1 MLDFIFLRGCKLHN
15 LKNINA
21 LFPLGKI
28 TVVCGP
34 SGCGKST
41 LVMDTLHGESKRRY
55 LETLSPFAA
64 DLLGGRRS
72 IPLDS
77 AEGLPASLAIAATR
91 GEAPAK
97 ATALS
102 IAECDNAL
110 RTLFAAFAKPACP
123 ICGAPM
129 VSQSREEIIREIAG
143 MPVGTKLQFLA
154 KIETGNAKKEISSQ
168 NKSEHKKQWIPSLSV
183 EDDESEATE
192 KNKFPEPAEGTSKTT
207 LDKLSAVFLAQG
219 FTRAIADGT
228 MYSLA
233 DLLPGEKVLIPEEFY
248 IIVDRIIVRE
258 NTRTRIAEAV
268 DGTLKLTHSAITLD
282 IAGERKFYSTK
293 PCCPNARDA
302 QHQKQTS
309 SENVAARDAENSIA
323 ALDARAFSPY
333 NRTSVCEY
341 CDGTGIVQISS
352 DKDVSASKKSAAI
365 AKGEGKGK
373 GRKNDAEKDNANN
386 ALDSNE
392 ENAECPHCHGLRLKK
407 TYLNATID
415 EVSYK
420 QILTTEF
427 AELPKLLHQI
437 FDGKIG
443 QNLKA
448 TFNSLLDRIE
458 AINDLGIGYLTP
470 GRAGQTLSGGELQRL
485 KLASLSTG
493 HLNGLLIALDEPAS
507 GLHSTDVAA
516 LWTVLEK
523 IRKRGN
529 TLVLIEHNPQIIKRA
544 DYIIE
549 MGPGAG
555 EKGGE
560 ILFQGN
566 RDEVLENPE
575 SPTGKWIKVVGS
587 RKSEVGRNIGCHC
600 EEQSESTKTKNNGSP
615 TLRSEDDKSK
625 EYAAIFVENFAKF
638 DMAPVNAA
646 FPLNKFSVIT
656 GQSGS
661 GKSTLLF
668 ENIAKRA
675 KAEEFKSLGIDAL
688 SILTTGDFHG
698 SRRSTVSSA
707 IGLTTLLR
715 DLFAKLPE
723 SKVRGYTASK
733 FTTHAPGGRCENCK
747 GEGVI
752 YDPLGYEES
761 ECPVCLGKRFRD
773 EVLEVRFKS
782 LSIADILD
790 MEIGSAYK
798 LFTNMKPFAEKLK
811 PLVDTGLDY
820 LRLGQTTAHL
830 SGGERARLRLSITLA
845 RAKAPNTLFLF
856 DEPARGLHQKDIQQ
870 LLGLIH
876 GLCNAGHTVIAIEH
890 AQDFVN
896 AADYVVELKRK

>member
-1 MLDFIFLRGCKLHN
+1 MLDYISIRGCRLHN
-15 LKNINA
+15 LKNVNA
-21 LFPLGKI
+21 QFPLGKI

-64 DLLGGRRS
+64 DLLGGKRS

-97 ATALS
+97 ASALS

-143 MPVGTKLQFLA
+143 MPIGTKLQFLA
-154 KIETGNAKKEISSQ
+154 KIELN
-168 NKSEHKKQWIPSLSV
+168 
-183 EDDESEATE
+183 ESR
-192 KNKFPEPAEGTSKTT
+192 TT

-233 DLLPGEKVLIPEEFY
+233 DLLPGEKVLTPKEFF

-293 PCCPNARDA
+293 PCCPNAGNE
-302 QHQKQTS
+302 QHQKSDVQ
-309 SENVAARDAENSIA
+309 EAIA
-323 ALDARAFSPY
+323 SLDARAFSPY
-333 NRTSVCEY
+333 NRASVCEY
-341 CDGTGIVQISS
+341 CEGTGLLESS
-352 DKDVSASKKSAAI
+352 ESD
-365 AKGEGKGK
+365 E
-373 GRKNDAEKDNANN
+373 
-386 ALDSNE
+386 NE
-392 ENAECPHCHGLRLKK
+392 NTECPHCQGLRLKK
-407 TYLNATID
+407 TYLNATVD
-415 EVSYK
+415 DVSYK

-427 AELPKLLHQI
+427 AKLPELLHQI
-437 FDGKIG
+437 FDNKVG

-507 GLHSTDVAA
+507 GLHASDVTA
-516 LWTVLEK
+516 LWKVLEK

-529 TLVLIEHNPQIIKRA
+529 TLVLIEHNPQIISRA

-560 ILFQGN
+560 ILFQGA
-566 RDEVLENPE
+566 RDEVLENPG
-575 SPTGKWIKVVGS
+575 SPTGKWLNELGI
-587 RKSEVGRNIGCHC
+587 RKSEFGIKGD
-600 EEQSESTKTKNNGSP
+600 S
-615 TLRSEDDKSK
+615 RSKDDT
-625 EYAAIFVENFAKF
+625 AILVENFAKF

-646 FPLNKFSVIT
+646 FPINKFSVIT

-675 KAEEFKSLGIDAL
+675 KAEEFKKLGIDAL

-698 SRRSTVSSA
+698 SKRSTVLSA

-733 FTTHAPGGRCENCK
+733 FSMQAPGGRCENCK

-773 EVLEVRFKS
+773 EVV
-782 LSIADILD
+782 
-790 MEIGSAYK
+790 
-798 LFTNMKPFAEKLK
+798 
-811 PLVDTGLDY
+811 V
-820 LRLGQTTAHL
+820 
-830 SGGERARLRLSITLA
+830 
-845 RAKAPNTLFLF
+845 
-856 DEPARGLHQKDIQQ
+856 
-870 LLGLIH
+870 
-876 GLCNAGHTVIAIEH
+876 HTSSS
-890 AQDFVN
+890 
-896 AADYVVELKRK
+896 RT

>member
-1 MLDFIFLRGCKLHN
+1 MLNFISLRGCRLHN
-15 LKNINA
+15 LKNVNA
-21 LFPLGKI
+21 QFPLGKI

-64 DLLGGRRS
+64 DMLGGKRS

-77 AEGLPASLAIAATR
+77 AEGLPASLAISATR

-97 ATALS
+97 AYALS

-123 ICGAPM
+123 VCGAPM
-129 VSQSREEIIREIAG
+129 VSHSREEIIRIIAG
-143 MPVGTKLQFLA
+143 KPVGTKLQFLA
-154 KIETGNAKKEISSQ
+154 KIDPCG
-168 NKSEHKKQWIPSLSV
+168 H
-183 EDDESEATE
+183 
-192 KNKFPEPAEGTSKTT
+192 T

-219 FTRAIADGT
+219 FTRALADGT

-233 DLLPGEKVLIPEEFY
+233 DLLPGEKVLKPKEFY

-268 DGTLKLTHSAITLD
+268 DATLKLTHSEITLD
-282 IAGERKFYSTK
+282 IGGEREFYSII
-293 PCCPNARDA
+293 PCCPNAGDKEHKA
-302 QHQKQTS
+302 S
-309 SENVAARDAENSIA
+309 DAETITN
-323 ALDARAFSPY
+323 LDARSFSPY
-333 NRTSVCEY
+333 CRTSVCEY
-341 CDGTGIVQISS
+341 CDGTGIILEGSS
-352 DKDVSASKKSAAI
+352 
-365 AKGEGKGK
+365 
-373 GRKNDAEKDNANN
+373 NADDDENN
-386 ALDSNE
+386 
-392 ENAECPHCHGLRLKK
+392 ECPHCHGLHLKK

-415 EVSYK
+415 DVSYK

-427 AELPKLLHQI
+427 AEQPKLLHQI
-437 FDGKIG
+437 FGNKIG
-443 QNLKA
+443 QNLKP
-448 TFNSLLDRIE
+448 TFNSLLDRLE

-470 GRAGQTLSGGELQRL
+470 GRAGQTLSGGEIQRL

-507 GLHSTDVAA
+507 GLHASDVKS

-523 IRKRGN
+523 VRKRGN
-529 TLVLIEHNPQIIKRA
+529 TLVLIEHNPQIISRA

-549 MGPGAG
+549 MGPRAG

-560 ILFQGN
+560 ILFQGP

-575 SPTGKWIKVVGS
+575 SPTGRWIRELEKSGRFPVRAGNDNEKTAYDNATS
-587 RKSEVGRNIGCHC
+587 RHPE
-600 EEQSESTKTKNNGSP
+600 
-615 TLRSEDDKSK
+615 RSEGSS
-625 EYAAIFVENFAKF
+625 AITVNNFAKF
-638 DMAPVNAA
+638 DMAPVSAE

-656 GQSGS
+656 GPSGS

-688 SILTTGDFHG
+688 SVLTTGDFHG
-698 SRRSTVSSA
+698 SKRSTVLSA
-707 IGLTTLLR
+707 IGLATLLR

-733 FTTHAPGGRCENCK
+733 FSMHAPGGRCENCK

-790 MEIGSAYK
+790 MEIGKAYK
-798 LFTNMKPFAEKLK
+798 LFTNMKPFAERLK

-870 LLGLIH
+870 LLGLIR

-896 AADYVVELKRK
+896 AADYVVELKRA

>member
-1 MLDFIFLRGCKLHN
+1 
-15 LKNINA
+15 
-21 LFPLGKI
+21 
-28 TVVCGP
+28 
-34 SGCGKST
+34 
-41 LVMDTLHGESKRRY
+41 
-55 LETLSPFAA
+55 
-64 DLLGGRRS
+64 
-72 IPLDS
+72 
-77 AEGLPASLAIAATR
+77 
-91 GEAPAK
+91 
-97 ATALS
+97 
-102 IAECDNAL
+102 
-110 RTLFAAFAKPACP
+110 
-123 ICGAPM
+123 M
-129 VSQSREEIIREIAG
+129 VSHCREEIIRIIAG
-143 MPVGTKLQFLA
+143 KPVGTKLQFLA
-154 KIETGNAKKEISSQ
+154 KIETGNDKLDGSY
-168 NKSEHKKQWIPSLSV
+168 H
-183 EDDESEATE
+183 EAAPRSRMTE
-192 KNKFPEPAEGTSKTT
+192 GKIT

-219 FTRAIADGT
+219 FTRALADGT

-233 DLLPGEKVLIPEEFY
+233 DLLPGEKVLKPKEFF

-268 DGTLKLTHSAITLD
+268 DATLKLTHSAITLD
-282 IAGERKFYSTK
+282 IGGEREFYSTK
-293 PCCPNARDA
+293 PCCPNAGDKDHEA
-302 QHQKQTS
+302 S
-309 SENVAARDAENSIA
+309 DAEAVTN
-323 ALDARAFSPY
+323 LDARSFSPY
-333 NRTSVCEY
+333 CRTSICEY
-341 CDGTGIVQISS
+341 CDGTGIVPGESKEKSRKS
-352 DKDVSASKKSAAI
+352 D
-365 AKGEGKGK
+365 AKAKENS
-373 GRKNDAEKDNANN
+373 RKNEANEVF
-386 ALDSNE
+386 DDDE
-392 ENAECPHCHGLRLKK
+392 ESDECPHCNGLRLKK

-415 EVSYK
+415 GVSYK

-437 FDGKIG
+437 FDNKIG

-448 TFNSLLDRIE
+448 TFNSLLDRLE

-470 GRAGQTLSGGELQRL
+470 GRAGKTLSGGEIQRL

-507 GLHSTDVAA
+507 GLHASDVKS

-523 IRKRGN
+523 VRKRGN
-529 TLVLIEHNPQIIKRA
+529 TLVLIEHNPQIISRA

-560 ILFQGN
+560 VLFQGP

-575 SPTGKWIKVVGS
+575 SPTGRWIREVGS
-587 RKSEVGRNIGCHC
+587 RKSEVGSNLKSLSREIV
-600 EEQSESTKTKNNGSP
+600 
-615 TLRSEDDKSK
+615 DDNSK
-625 EYAAIFVENFAKF
+625 VIVIDNFAKF
-638 DMAPVNAA
+638 DMAPVSATI
-646 FPLNKFSVIT
+646 PLNKFSVIT
-656 GQSGS
+656 GPSGS

-675 KAEEFKSLGIDAL
+675 KAEEFKTLGIDAL
-688 SILTTGDFHG
+688 SVLTTGDFHG
-698 SRRSTVSSA
+698 SKRSTVLSA
-707 IGLTTLLR
+707 IGLATLLR

-733 FTTHAPGGRCENCK
+733 FSMHAPGGRCENCK

-870 LLGLIH
+870 LLGLIR

>member
-1 MLDFIFLRGCKLHN
+1 MMLDYISIRGCRLHN
-15 LKNINA
+15 LKNVDA
-21 LFPLGKI
+21 QFPLGKI

-64 DLLGGRRS
+64 DLLGGKRS

-97 ATALS
+97 ASALS

-110 RTLFAAFAKPACP
+110 RALFAAFAKPACP

-143 MPVGTKLQFLA
+143 MPIGTKLQFLA
-154 KIETGNAKKEISSQ
+154 KIETGKEIPTQ
-168 NKSEHKKQWIPSLSV
+168 GGNDNNDAGNDKKKAQGKSR
-183 EDDESEATE
+183 
-192 KNKFPEPAEGTSKTT
+192 TT

-233 DLLPGEKVLIPEEFY
+233 DLLPGEKVLTPKEFF

-293 PCCPNARDA
+293 PCCPNANDK
-302 QHQKQTS
+302 QHQTS
-309 SENVAARDAENSIA
+309 DIQETIA
-323 ALDARAFSPY
+323 SLDARAFSPY
-333 NRTSVCEY
+333 SRTSVCEY
-341 CDGTGIVQISS
+341 CDGTGLLEVP
-352 DKDVSASKKSAAI
+352 
-365 AKGEGKGK
+365 E
-373 GRKNDAEKDNANN
+373 
-386 ALDSNE
+386 SNE
-392 ENAECPHCHGLRLKK
+392 DENAECQHCHGLRLKK
-407 TYLNATID
+407 TYLNATVD
-415 EVSYK
+415 DVSYK
-420 QILTTEF
+420 QILTTKF
-427 AELPKLLHQI
+427 ADLPELLHKI
-437 FDGKIG
+437 FDNKIG

-507 GLHSTDVAA
+507 GLHASDVAA
-516 LWTVLEK
+516 LWKVLEK

-555 EKGGE
+555 EKGGD
-560 ILFQGN
+560 ILFQGT
-566 RDEVLENPE
+566 RDEVLENPK
-575 SPTGKWIKVVGS
+575 SPTGKWIRELGF
-587 RKSEVGRNIGCHC
+587 RKSELGIEKRHC
-600 EEQSESTKTKNNGSP
+600 EEQSDAAIHKTK
-615 TLRSEDDKSK
+615 
-625 EYAAIFVENFAKF
+625 EYTAILVENFAKF

-646 FPLNKFSVIT
+646 FPINKFSVIT

-675 KAEEFKSLGIDAL
+675 KAEEFKKLGIDAL

-698 SRRSTVSSA
+698 SKRSTVLSA

-733 FTTHAPGGRCENCK
+733 FSMHAPGGRCENCK

-773 EVLEVRFKS
+773 EVLEIRFKS

-820 LRLGQTTAHL
+820 LKLGQTTAHL

-890 AQDFVN
+890 AQDFVD
-896 AADYVVELKRK
+896 AADYVVELKRG

>member
-1 MLDFIFLRGCKLHN
+1 MLDYISIRGCRLHN
-15 LKNINA
+15 LKNVNA
-21 LFPLGKI
+21 QFPLGKI

-64 DLLGGRRS
+64 DMLGGKRS

-97 ATALS
+97 ASALS

-129 VSQSREEIIREIAG
+129 ASQSREEIIREIAG

-154 KIETGNAKKEISSQ
+154 KIETEKGMATPEHFDKLSASQGRGDNAGG
-168 NKSEHKKQWIPSLSV
+168 KSKSR
-183 EDDESEATE
+183 
-192 KNKFPEPAEGTSKTT
+192 TT

-233 DLLPGEKVLIPEEFY
+233 DLLPGEKVLTPKEFY

-282 IAGERKFYSTK
+282 ITGERKFYSTK

-333 NRTSVCEY
+333 NRSSACEY
-341 CDGTGIVQISS
+341 CDGTGIVQESS
-352 DKDVSASKKSAAI
+352 AIKDKVN
-365 AKGEGKGK
+365 AKVIVG
-373 GRKNDAEKDNANN
+373 KNDAKAKENSGKKDANAT
-386 ALDSNE
+386 LDCDE
-392 ENAECPHCHGLRLKK
+392 DENAECPHCNGFRLKK

-555 EKGGE
+555 EKGGK
-560 ILFQGN
+560 ILFQGA

-575 SPTGKWIKVVGS
+575 SPTGKWIREVGS
-587 RKSEVGRNIGCHC
+587 RKPEVGRNVGCHC

-698 SRRSTVSSA
+698 SKRSTVFSA
-707 IGLTTLLR
+707 IGLVTLLR

-733 FTTHAPGGRCENCK
+733 FSMHAPGGRCENCK

-811 PLVDTGLDY
+811 PLVNTGLDY
-820 LRLGQTTAHL
+820 LRLGQSTAHL

-870 LLGLIH
+870 LLGLIR
-876 GLCNAGHTVIAIEH
+876 GLCNAGHSVIAIEH
-890 AQDFVN
+890 AQDFVD

>member
-1 MLDFIFLRGCKLHN
+1 MLDYISIRGCRLHN
-15 LKNINA
+15 LKNVNA
-21 LFPLGKI
+21 QFPLGKI

-64 DLLGGRRS
+64 DLLGGKRT

-97 ATALS
+97 ASALS

-154 KIETGNAKKEISSQ
+154 KIETGNAEMATPSPYADHDHIRAKALSGQRQQVRGDINADRNDKKKAQS
-168 NKSEHKKQWIPSLSV
+168 KSR
-183 EDDESEATE
+183 
-192 KNKFPEPAEGTSKTT
+192 TT

-233 DLLPGEKVLIPEEFY
+233 DLLPGEKVLTPKEFF

-282 IAGERKFYSTK
+282 IAGEQKFYSTK
-293 PCCPNARDA
+293 PCCPNANDK
-302 QHQKQTS
+302 QHQTS
-309 SENVAARDAENSIA
+309 DIQETIA
-323 ALDARAFSPY
+323 SLDARAFSPY
-333 NRTSVCEY
+333 SRTSVCEY
-341 CDGTGIVQISS
+341 CEGTGIIQE
-352 DKDVSASKKSAAI
+352 AAP
-365 AKGEGKGK
+365 AKINEKGGGK
-373 GRKNDAEKDNANN
+373 GRAESKVEIDE
-386 ALDSNE
+386 D
-392 ENAECPHCHGLRLKK
+392 ENAECPHCHGLSLKK
-407 TYLNATID
+407 TFLNATVD
-415 EVSYK
+415 DVSYK

-427 AELPKLLHQI
+427 ADLPELLHKI
-437 FDGKIG
+437 FDNKIG

-507 GLHSTDVAA
+507 GLHASDVAA
-516 LWTVLEK
+516 LWKVLEK

-566 RDEVLENPE
+566 RDEVLENLE
-575 SPTGKWIKVVGS
+575 SPTGKWIRDLGESGDS
-587 RKSEVGRNIGCHC
+587 RSAAIQNTK
-600 EEQSESTKTKNNGSP
+600 EST
-615 TLRSEDDKSK
+615 
-625 EYAAIFVENFAKF
+625 AILVENFAKF
-638 DMAPVNAA
+638 DMAPVNAT
-646 FPLNKFSVIT
+646 FPINKFSVIT

-675 KAEEFKSLGIDAL
+675 KAEEFKKLGIDAL

-698 SRRSTVSSA
+698 SKRSTVLSA

-733 FTTHAPGGRCENCK
+733 FSMHAPGGRCENCK
-747 GEGVI
+747 GEGII

-773 EVLEVRFKS
+773 EVLEIRFKS

-820 LRLGQTTAHL
+820 LKLGQTTAHL

-890 AQDFVN
+890 AQDFVD

>member
-1 MLDFIFLRGCKLHN
+1 MLNYISIRGCRLHN
-15 LKNINA
+15 LKNVNA
-21 LFPLGKI
+21 QFPLGKI

-64 DLLGGRRS
+64 DLLGGKRS

-97 ATALS
+97 ASALS

-110 RTLFAAFAKPACP
+110 RTLFATFAKPACP

-143 MPVGTKLQFLA
+143 MPIGTKLQFLA
-154 KIETGNAKKEISSQ
+154 KIELNGSR
-168 NKSEHKKQWIPSLSV
+168 
-183 EDDESEATE
+183 
-192 KNKFPEPAEGTSKTT
+192 TT

-233 DLLPGEKVLIPEEFY
+233 DLLPGEKVLTPKEFF

-293 PCCPNARDA
+293 PCCPNANDK
-302 QHQKQTS
+302 QHQTS
-309 SENVAARDAENSIA
+309 DVQEAIA
-323 ALDARAFSPY
+323 SLDARAFSPY
-333 NRTSVCEY
+333 NRSSVCEY
-341 CDGTGIVQISS
+341 CEGTGLLESS
-352 DKDVSASKKSAAI
+352 ESD
-365 AKGEGKGK
+365 E
-373 GRKNDAEKDNANN
+373 
-386 ALDSNE
+386 NE
-392 ENAECPHCHGLRLKK
+392 NTECPHCQGLRLKK
-407 TYLNATID
+407 TYLNATVD
-415 EVSYK
+415 DVSYK

-427 AELPKLLHQI
+427 ANLPALLHQI
-437 FDGKIG
+437 FDNKVG

-507 GLHSTDVAA
+507 GLHASDVAA
-516 LWTVLEK
+516 LWKVLEK

-529 TLVLIEHNPQIIKRA
+529 TLVLIEHNPQIISRA

-560 ILFQGN
+560 ILFQGT
-566 RDEVLENPE
+566 RDEVLENPG
-575 SPTGKWIKVVGS
+575 SPTGMWIRELGVKGDS
-587 RKSEVGRNIGCHC
+587 RSVAGMTSKGIKREATCGLAFDTRSGHARSAMTSSEN
-600 EEQSESTKTKNNGSP
+600 P
-615 TLRSEDDKSK
+615 
-625 EYAAIFVENFAKF
+625 AILVENFAKF

-646 FPLNKFSVIT
+646 FPINKFSVIT

-675 KAEEFKSLGIDAL
+675 KTEEFKKLGIDAL

-698 SRRSTVSSA
+698 SKRSTVLSA

-723 SKVRGYTASK
+723 SKIRGYTASK
-733 FTTHAPGGRCENCK
+733 FSMHTPGGRCENCK

-798 LFTNMKPFAEKLK
+798 LFTNIKPFAEKLK

-820 LRLGQTTAHL
+820 LKLGQTTAHL

-870 LLGLIH
+870 LLSLIH

-890 AQDFVN
+890 AQDFVD
-896 AADYVVELKRK
+896 AADYVVKLKRI